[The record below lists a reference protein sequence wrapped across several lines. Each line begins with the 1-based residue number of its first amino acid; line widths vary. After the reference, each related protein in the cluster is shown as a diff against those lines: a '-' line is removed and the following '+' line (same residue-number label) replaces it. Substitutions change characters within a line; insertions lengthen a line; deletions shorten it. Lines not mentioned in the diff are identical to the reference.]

1 MNSADNLRG
10 GTSIDALPS
19 RPLGRIGKEV
29 SILGLGGEG
38 ILRTHGETA
47 RAVRVIHRALD
58 LGITYCDTAPAY
70 ASSRDYYG
78 AALGERRQQVFLAS
92 KTHDRSRDGSLRLLD
107 DSLLRLRT
115 DHLDL
120 WQLHDLR
127 TAEDLDRIFAK
138 GGAFEA
144 LVRARSEGRVRF
156 VGLTGHHDPAILVEA
171 MRRFTFDTVLVALNA
186 ADVHRRS
193 FIHTVLPEAVSRGIG
208 VIGMKVC
215 AQGRLLG
222 QGGVTMDEAMGY
234 VLSLPG
240 VSTVI
245 VGCETPNEVEENV
258 RIARQFR
265 SFGAEQMRMLEKR
278 TSAQASAL
286 TYYKMP

>member
-1 MNSADNLRG
+1 M
-10 GTSIDALPS
+10 
-19 RPLGRIGKEV
+19 
-29 SILGLGGEG
+29 
-38 ILRTHGETA
+38 
-47 RAVRVIHRALD
+47 
-58 LGITYCDTAPAY
+58 
-70 ASSRDYYG
+70 
-78 AALGERRQQVFLAS
+78 
-92 KTHDRSRDGSLRLLD
+92 
-107 DSLLRLRT
+107 
-115 DHLDL
+115 
-120 WQLHDLR
+120 
-127 TAEDLDRIFAK
+127 
-138 GGAFEA
+138 
-144 LVRARSEGRVRF
+144 
-156 VGLTGHHDPAILVEA
+156 GLTGHHDPAILVEA

-258 RIARQFR
+258 RIAGQFK

-278 TSAQASAL
+278 TSAHASAL